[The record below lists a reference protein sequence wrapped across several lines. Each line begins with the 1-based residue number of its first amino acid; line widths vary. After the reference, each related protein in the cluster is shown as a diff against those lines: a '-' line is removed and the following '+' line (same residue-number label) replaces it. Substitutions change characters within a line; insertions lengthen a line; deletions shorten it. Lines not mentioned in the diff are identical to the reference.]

1 MSRLY
6 VANCTRQPQLVYFR
20 LDFNEAGVPAHNRF
34 QPAKQMTI
42 PPGRQVPLG
51 GDLHVNQIEDIIDQL
66 SRYGL
71 VASAE
76 VPRLRKAAPFVFNLD
91 QPVSADVIRTV
102 SDINLGILTRQGA
115 QRRAKAAVAVNETV
129 TNAVANEFAQRGIDA
144 EPTDQI
150 DVAFEQ
156 QEQSEAGEKLVA
168 EGFRV
173 RPEGT
178 PGSTPAPTA
187 RKFNRR
193 RKS

>member
-1 MSRLY
+1 MS
-6 VANCTRQPQLVYFR
+6 T
-20 LDFNEAGVPAHNRF
+20 
-34 QPAKQMTI
+34 
-42 PPGRQVPLG
+42 
-51 GDLHVNQIEDIIDQL
+51 
-66 SRYGL
+66 YGL
-71 VASAE
+71 LSNVQRG
-76 VPRLRKAAPFVFNLD
+76 VLAPFVRD
-91 QPVSADVIRTV
+91 RVVHD
-102 SDINLGILTRQGA
+102 LGAGDLTLAYELARWA
-115 QRRAKAAVAVNETV
+115 RVVVA
-129 TNAVANEFAQRGIDA
+129 IDREEMP
-144 EPTDQI
+144 EPTNPRVVHLRRVFRDHLDQI